1 MNDDLQ
7 TDYLAA
13 LIALHRGLD
22 RQGPGDADFARALL
36 RELPPLPGRPRIAD
50 LGCGAGAGALLLA
63 EHFRGEVMAV
73 DVVAEFVEA
82 LGERARRA
90 GLDHLIT
97 PIVADMAALDWPP
110 ACLDLLWS
118 EGAAYNLGFERALR
132 LWRPLL
138 AEGGIAVVSELS
150 WFTDAPPEAALAYW
164 RAAYPGMG
172 DEAANRR
179 RARAAGYEV
188 LTTSRLPGEAWWRN
202 YYDPLRA
209 RLAAWRG
216 RDLTPAERAVLRETE
231 AEMDLFAR
239 FSEAYGYTFYVLRA
253 AEDGRG

>member
-1 MNDDLQ
+1 MNADLQ

-22 RQGPGDADFARALL
+22 RQGPGDADFARELL
-36 RELPPLPGRPRIAD
+36 RGLPPLPARPRIAD

-63 EHFRGEVMAV
+63 EHFRSGVKAV
-73 DVVAEFVEA
+73 DAVPEFIEA
-82 LGERARRA
+82 LGERAWRA
-90 GLDHLIT
+90 GLDRLIT

-150 WFTDAPPEAALAYW
+150 WFTDTPPEAARAYW
-164 RAAYPGMG
+164 QAAYPGMG
-172 DEAANRR
+172 GEAENVE
-179 RARAAGYEV
+179 RAGAAGYEV
-188 LTTSRLPGEAWWRN
+188 LATHRLPGEAWWRN

-209 RLAAWRG
+209 RMAAWKG
-216 RDLTPAERAVLRETE
+216 TDLKPVERAVLRETE

-239 FSEAYGYTFYVLRA
+239 FSAAYGYTFYVLRPA
-253 AEDGRG
+253 VGGEG